1 MTLPRSADVVVVGGG
16 IVGAACA
23 AALAARGASVVLLEK
38 EDGPAR
44 EGSGRAQGSLRV
56 QGRHRAEFPLAREAL
71 ELWTEAAE
79 EGDFELVVGGNLYI
93 RTTEDELPVL
103 KRLVDE
109 AHQAGLTAVE
119 LLDADQT
126 RAIIPCATGPFL
138 GAMWSPVDAQ
148 CQPAMATAHYI
159 GRAQGAGVH
168 IGYGV
173 KVTQLLDA
181 GGHISGVH
189 TSAGPVASAAVVVA
203 CGVWTSYLAQTLGVV
218 VPIMPVIMSELET
231 EPVMPRFPQTLRAFG
246 FGARQRPSGRTVVS
260 AGLNAKVKHG
270 VSLADFHGLRYWL
283 PRALAFR
290 EHIRL
295 HLDTRRI
302 AEQLRS
308 RSTLGT
314 QLVPDTSPEPTVD
327 RPLVDSALA
336 RLSALIPDYDGAGA
350 ARYWAG
356 LVDLTPDGL
365 PIIDGGT
372 GPEGL
377 TIVAG
382 LCGHGLA
389 LGPVLGEI
397 AADLALMANTSRPIG
412 AFHLARFTAGS
423 VGHPEMT
430 I

>member
-23 AALAARGASVVLLEK
+23 AALATRGASVVLLEK

-173 KVTQLLDA
+173 KVTQLLEA

-189 TSAGPVASAAVVVA
+189 TSAGPVASVAVVVA
-203 CGVWTSYLAQTLGVV
+203 CGVWTPYLAQTVGVA

-290 EHIRL
+290 EHIGL

-302 AEQLRS
+302 AEQLRY

-336 RLSALIPDYDGAGA
+336 RLSALIPEYDGAGA

-397 AADLALMANTSRPIG
+397 AADLALMANTSRPID
-412 AFHLARFTAGS
+412 AFQLARFTAGS